1 MGVSCGGLPAP
12 RTPWPAFKKAG
23 ENWLENFSGVPAEG
37 AGPPLIGSG
46 GLVLFVGRRGR
57 IGVADGS
64 FGRWKIPAA
73 RGGRRRALRALKA
86 PGPGP
91 GAFGLAAPGAEGPPG
106 PPNAAAP
113 LLPCRK
119 ARGPGAAAAFWR
131 GQRPRQNRPA
141 AGHSPAAGGWAEPTR
156 RRPPGPLDKLQRQER
171 PQPSFPRRKTKR
183 PGMPSRLSE
192 PLKKGLRRV
201 LWQDQVHDH
210 GGEGGDHHRGAAEHG
225 PHPSGEAGKGA
236 GNRGDALA
244 QGHG

>member
-1 MGVSCGGLPAP
+1 MP
-12 RTPWPAFKKAG
+12 PAF
-23 ENWLENFSGVPAEG
+23 
-37 AGPPLIGSG
+37 
-46 GLVLFVGRRGR
+46 
-57 IGVADGS
+57 
-64 FGRWKIPAA
+64 
-73 RGGRRRALRALKA
+73 RGGGGRALRALKA

-91 GAFGLAAPGAEGPPG
+91 GAFGLAALGREPQGRQTPPPPSSPTGKPAGGGGGVFGGANGP
-106 PPNAAAP
+106 A
-113 LLPCRK
+113 K
-119 ARGPGAAAAFWR
+119 
-131 GQRPRQNRPA
+131 NRPA
-141 AGHSPAAGGWAEPTR
+141 AGRPAAGGWAEPT

-192 PLKKGLRRV
+192 PLKKGLRGV

-210 GGEGGDHHRGAAEHG
+210 GGEGGDHHRGAAKHG

>member
-1 MGVSCGGLPAP
+1 MVA
-12 RTPWPAFKKAG
+12 TPWLWALGAMTAG
-23 ENWLENFSGVPAEG
+23 SNLSFLLW
-37 AGPPLIGSG
+37 PPSL
-46 GLVLFVGRRGR
+46 
-57 IGVADGS
+57 
-64 FGRWKIPAA
+64 P
-73 RGGRRRALRALKA
+73 GGRRRGAARPKNPQA
-86 PGPGP
+86 PAWGFWFGWPP
-91 GAFGLAAPGAEGPPG
+91 GAAKRRRPLAALTEGPQ
-106 PPNAAAP
+106 
-113 LLPCRK
+113 
-119 ARGPGAAAAFWR
+119 RGGAAAFWR

-141 AGHSPAAGGWAEPTR
+141 AGRSPAAGGWAEPTR

-192 PLKKGLRRV
+192 PLKKGLRGV

>member
-1 MGVSCGGLPAP
+1 MDRLDGGRSQRPGGAAAGAP
-12 RTPWPAFKKAG
+12 RP
-23 ENWLENFSGVPAEG
+23 EG
-37 AGPPLIGSG
+37 P
-46 GLVLFVGRRGR
+46 R
-57 IGVADGS
+57 
-64 FGRWKIPAA
+64 
-73 RGGRRRALRALKA
+73 
-86 PGPGP
+86 P
-91 GAFGLAAPGAEGPPG
+91 GAWGLRFGGP
-106 PPNAAAP
+106 
-113 LLPCRK
+113 LQPCRK

-141 AGHSPAAGGWAEPTR
+141 AGRSPAAGGWAEPTR

-192 PLKKGLRRV
+192 PAKKGLRRV

>member
-1 MGVSCGGLPAP
+1 MG
-12 RTPWPAFKKAG
+12 
-23 ENWLENFSGVPAEG
+23 
-37 AGPPLIGSG
+37 
-46 GLVLFVGRRGR
+46 
-57 IGVADGS
+57 
-64 FGRWKIPAA
+64 FGRHDGRLEPFFPPVAPQPP
-73 RGGRRRALRALKA
+73 RGGGGGALRALKIPRPR
-86 PGPGP
+86 PGD
-91 GAFGLAAPGAEGPPG
+91 FGLAGPGGAEGPPG

-113 LLPCRK
+113 LQPCRK
-119 ARGPGAAAAFWR
+119 ARGPGA
-131 GQRPRQNRPA
+131 
-141 AGHSPAAGGWAEPTR
+141 AAGGWAEPTR

-192 PLKKGLRRV
+192 PLKKGLRGV

>member
-1 MGVSCGGLPAP
+1 MVA
-12 RTPWPAFKKAG
+12 TPWLWALGAMTAG
-23 ENWLENFSGVPAEG
+23 SNLSFPLWPPSLPGG
-37 AGPPLIGSG
+37 AAA
-46 GLVLFVGRRGR
+46 GRC
-57 IGVADGS
+57 AL
-64 FGRWKIPAA
+64 KIP
-73 RGGRRRALRALKA
+73 RPR
-86 PGPGP
+86 PGD
-91 GAFGLAAPGAEGPPG
+91 FGLA
-106 PPNAAAP
+106 
-113 LLPCRK
+113 
-119 ARGPGAAAAFWR
+119 GPGGPKAPRGRQTPPPPCSPNGRPAAGGAAAFWR

-141 AGHSPAAGGWAEPTR
+141 AGCSPAAGGWAEPTR

-225 PHPSGEAGKGA
+225 PHPGGEAGKGA